1 MRAWR
6 DLGDVGGL
14 GISGRWVG
22 RVRGWKGTL
31 GLIGC
36 LLSCVSWQVGEEGKG
51 RTPQATRPPSDTQLR
66 CKLEKRIAH
75 RTRGGLAPPCS
86 MLDLSTEEEE
96 WSEEFDEILSRL
108 RLAYR

>member
-6 DLGDVGGL
+6 DLGDVGRL

-36 LLSCVSWQVGEEGKG
+36 LLS
-51 RTPQATRPPSDTQLR
+51 
-66 CKLEKRIAH
+66 
-75 RTRGGLAPPCS
+75 
-86 MLDLSTEEEE
+86 
-96 WSEEFDEILSRL
+96 
-108 RLAYR
+108 